1 MRRLIGD
8 FYAKKIMHSVGID
21 YYDFYLRPYLN
32 LDYDENLVVAKPK
45 SVSRQIIAG
54 SENFN
59 FEGVTNR
66 ENLNILEYIPLA
78 KSGDAITKFPDG
90 KAGIVFFENT
100 YADIDV
106 GSEFLVRRRAKYG
119 RDW

>member
-59 FEGVTNR
+59 FHR
-66 ENLNILEYIPLA
+66 P
-78 KSGDAITKFPDG
+78 
-90 KAGIVFFENT
+90 AGT
-100 YADIDV
+100 
-106 GSEFLVRRRAKYG
+106 GS
-119 RDW
+119 